1 MKMIPFKQFLNEGP
15 LSAIP
20 AQKGIKRN
28 FFHGNYGGFGN
39 RGGKP
44 VDKLDVEFQKHDT
57 GYYHSKKPEDKKRH
71 DAALVKSTG
80 KLVKDKSLPL
90 ITRAKAG
97 MAHTYF
103 KAKSTL
109 DKRK

>member
-1 MKMIPFKQFLNEGP
+1 MIPFKQFLNEGP
-15 LSAIP
+15 LSSIP
-20 AQKGIKRN
+20 AQKGINRN